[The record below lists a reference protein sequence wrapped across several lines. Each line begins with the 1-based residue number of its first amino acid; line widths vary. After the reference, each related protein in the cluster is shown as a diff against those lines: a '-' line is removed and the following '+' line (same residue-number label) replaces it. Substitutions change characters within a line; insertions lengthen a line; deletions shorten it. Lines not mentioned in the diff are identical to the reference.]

1 MTEAETPDGTAYEKR
16 PEFLIAMYNQLMSDI
31 NRHIVVVWQMAGVVA
46 AAVAAIA
53 ISEENGFPLALAIL
67 LFYGVCLW
75 AIDHIHD
82 SNFWYNR
89 NLVMITNIERIFL
102 TKDDLKLIHP
112 YFASHRKKGSFL
124 EHLSIQRNYIKLS
137 AILAFFYF
145 AFLKIIPTLSFSACL
160 DLIKVLPVIGLAVI
174 IWRDQERK
182 KFYDEKYQEYLNISP
197 GLTIDH
203 SIDFGSTHGKKS

>member
-1 MTEAETPDGTAYEKR
+1 MTEAKAPNGTSYEKR

-89 NLVMITNIERIFL
+89 NLVMITNIERVFL
-102 TKDDLKLIHP
+102 TRDDLTLIHP
-112 YFASHRKKGSFL
+112 YFASHRKSGSFL
-124 EHLSIQRNYIKLS
+124 EHLSIQRNYIKF
-137 AILAFFYF
+137 AAVLAFFYF
-145 AFLKIIPTLSFSACL
+145 MLLKVIPTFSLSAPL
-160 DLIKVLPVIGLAVI
+160 DFIKFIPVIGLVI
-174 IWRDQERK
+174 ILWRDRERK
-182 KFYDEKYQEYLNISP
+182 RFYDTKYQEYLDISP

-203 SIDFGSTHGKKS
+203 SINFGSTHGKKS